1 MRRHQFRRDSARV
14 VTRRGRF
21 PEGTTLFRCNSP
33 CSAPVLHE
41 PLQDGPD
48 RRLDDVVELVRFDN
62 RRRVA
67 RPALPGNMSA
77 GSRSCRH
84 PPRGTKTSGLSSRP
98 SRTPA
103 RTLPLARTLL
113 PPVSASASPGRPT
126 QSLPPPDVD
135 SHATPAAV
143 LGDFARPP
151 RARHV
156 APQCQESQHRRPPV
170 ERAPHVTVPW
180 AQSARGHRV
189 ERLFDDLGGRWT
201 CDWDGRQC
209 APTKRPKSD
218 LSARTRY
225 RVALLERW
233 LAPFWN
239 EAEV

>member
-1 MRRHQFRRDSARV
+1 MPDCSAAVRARAVAARDECTTNPFSITARQSRRHQFKRDSARV

-103 RTLPLARTLL
+103 RTLPLAPTLL

-151 RARHV
+151 RAHHV
-156 APQCQESQHRRPPV
+156 ASPSQEVTTSTVARR
-170 ERAPHVTVPW
+170 
-180 AQSARGHRV
+180 AR
-189 ERLFDDLGGRWT
+189 
-201 CDWDGRQC
+201 
-209 APTKRPKSD
+209 PS
-218 LSARTRY
+218 
-225 RVALLERW
+225 
-233 LAPFWN
+233 
-239 EAEV
+239 